1 MTQSQSFA
9 ETHREFNVLPECQRK
24 QLYSAL
30 CSLSSVPVHFSKNL
44 AMLQSGV
51 GKQAC
56 YLQYAEETPVSEASS
71 CHSAQNITE
80 TITNQKLEF

>member
-1 MTQSQSFA
+1 MTRSQSFA
-9 ETHREFNVLPECQRK
+9 ERDREFTVPECQRK
-24 QLYSAL
+24 PPYSAPCFL
-30 CSLSSVPVHFSKNL
+30 AFVAVHFSKNL
-44 AMLQSGV
+44 VMLQSGV

-80 TITNQKLEF
+80 TITNQKLEC

>member
-1 MTQSQSFA
+1 
-9 ETHREFNVLPECQRK
+9 V
-24 QLYSAL
+24 
-30 CSLSSVPVHFSKNL
+30 
-44 AMLQSGV
+44 MLQSGV

-80 TITNQKLEF
+80 TITNQKLEC